1 MSLAGRLV
9 PGIGRVRAQARP
21 FADAWLAAN
30 AAALT
35 ETGPLWVALGDSMSQ
50 GLGAHDISGGW
61 VSQLHAALAAD
72 GRPLRL
78 VNLSV
83 TGARISD
90 VLSSQLPRLADLGT
104 RPALVTVLAGANDMV
119 RRSRRPA
126 AVRDYAA
133 LLDRL
138 PAGRSV
144 VATLPRRNAA
154 ALAVN
159 ALIDDAAAAGRI
171 QVAEMRGMTVRAM
184 LSSRA
189 EDLFHPSERG
199 YAMIAAAFRDAV
211 RPMPAA

>member
-9 PGIGRVRAQARP
+9 PGIARVRAQAGP
-21 FADAWLAAN
+21 FADAWQAAN

-90 VLSSQLPRLADLGT
+90 VLSSQLPRLTDLSAG
-104 RPALVTVLAGANDMV
+104 PALVTVLAGANDML

-138 PAGRSV
+138 PAGRTV

-159 ALIDDAAAAGRI
+159 ALIDGAAAAGRI

-184 LSSRA
+184 LSTRG
-189 EDLFHPSERG
+189 EDLFHPGERG
-199 YAMIAAAFRDAV
+199 YAMIATAFRDAIHQL
-211 RPMPAA
+211 PAA